1 MDKAIYIGVSGATEA
16 MAAQTVH
23 ANNLANVSTTGFRAD
38 LVQAQA
44 VQVEGAGV
52 ETRYANQLLETAT
65 DFTQGSM
72 VETGNETD
80 LAIAGS
86 GFIAVQAPDGSE
98 AYTRAGDLQ
107 LSAFGEL
114 MTGNGLPVLGN
125 GGPIAI
131 PPNQKIE
138 IGSDGTISVLEQGQG
153 AEAITAFDRIKLVN
167 PQLEDLAKDA
177 DGLIRLKDGSEALPD
192 AEVRVQAGFIESSNV
207 NVVDAMVEMI
217 SLSRRY
223 EMNVKLIQTAEQNSE
238 VSAQLLQVR

>member
-23 ANNLANVSTTGFRAD
+23 ANNLANASTTGFRAD

-44 VQVEGAGV
+44 VQVEGQGA
-52 ETRYANQLLETAT
+52 ETRFANQLLGSAT
-65 DFTQGSM
+65 DFSQGPM
-72 VETGNETD
+72 IQTGNETD
-80 LAIAGS
+80 LAIAGD

-167 PQLEDLAKDA
+167 PNIEELEKGA
-177 DGLIRLKDGSEALPD
+177 DGLVRLKEGGVALAD
-192 AEVRVQAGFIESSNV
+192 AEVRVQAGFIENSNV

-217 SLSRRY
+217 SLTRRY

-238 VSAQLLQVR
+238 VSARLLQVR